1 MSLLSPL
8 CALDIGSQTSR
19 LCMVDTGAMLTAPS
33 IIVPEEGVRSGP
45 ASLPLVER
53 GRITDDIQMGSL
65 IRHMLLSGVK
75 SPLSFARPRLALA
88 VPCSFTPVEKQAFIH
103 AAFAGGAGSVQLV
116 STALSA
122 AYGSGVDFRNPRA
135 TILLSCGEAFSE
147 FSVLISGAQMY
158 GEELS
163 CTSQELSSVIAKEI
177 KKKLGVVVPLPAIQH
192 LISIHP
198 VLLESKDASLPGKVL
213 ATGKF
218 GEVNVPHA
226 LIKEVATAFF
236 TSVAHDVERHLR
248 SLDPALASDVVEQGM
263 LLYGGLSSLSSL
275 PLLFSS
281 LLRIPVSTVPE
292 PETCVITGLRDLAP
306 SISFYENDEE
316 NEEDQVLGCM

>member
-19 LCMVDTGAMLTAPS
+19 LYMVDTGTLLTAPS
-33 IIVPEEGVRSGP
+33 MIVPEEGVRSGP
-45 ASLPLVER
+45 ASLPLVEK

-65 IRHMLLSGVK
+65 IRHMLLSGTA
-75 SPLSFARPRLALA
+75 SPLSFARPRMALA
-88 VPCSFTPVEKQAFIH
+88 VPCTFTPVEKQAFTY

-116 STALSA
+116 STALCA

-135 TILLSCGEAFSE
+135 TILLSCGDAFSE
-147 FSVLISGAQMY
+147 FSVLISGAQIC

-163 CTSQELSSVIAKEI
+163 CTSQELALAIAREI
-177 KKKLGVVVPLPAIQH
+177 KKKSGVAVPLPAIQY
-192 LISIHP
+192 LIATHP
-198 VLLESKDASLPGKVL
+198 ILLEEKEQLLPGKVM

-236 TSVAHDVERHLR
+236 TSVAHAVERRLR
-248 SLDPALASDVVEQGM
+248 SLDPSLAADVVEQGM
-263 LLYGGLSSLSSL
+263 LLYGGLSSLPSL
-275 PLLFSS
+275 PLLLSS
-281 LLRIPVSTVPE
+281 LLRIPVSAVPE
-292 PETCVITGLRDLAP
+292 SETCVITGLKDLAP

-316 NEEDQVLGCM
+316 NEDDQVLGCM